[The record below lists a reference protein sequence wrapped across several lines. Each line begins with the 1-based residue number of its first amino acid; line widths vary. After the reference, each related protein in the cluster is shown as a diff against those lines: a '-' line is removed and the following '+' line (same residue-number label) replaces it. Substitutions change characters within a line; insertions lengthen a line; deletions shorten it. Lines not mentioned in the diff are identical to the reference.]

1 MDAVKYFILFLNV
14 YIQIVY
20 VEIFAAI
27 YDIKWV
33 LYVYSSVKQAFTWYF
48 ESNRARIISICK
60 MISWVAHM
68 VVQVASNKKL

>member
-27 YDIKWV
+27 YGTKWV
-33 LYVYSSVKQAFTWYF
+33 LYVHSSITQALLGTLRATSQNYF
-48 ESNRARIISICK
+48 FLQNDIIGCSCGCAG
-60 MISWVAHM
+60 SE
-68 VVQVASNKKL
+68 Q